1 MSAPAVPETFVGR
14 LETDDRIDPIATKVR
29 AVAKRFARE
38 PQGPWLQ
45 GAWLGHVLHPLM
57 TDLPIGFW
65 TSAAVLDA
73 IGGRA
78 ARPAAQR
85 LIALGLLSVPPTV
98 ATGLADYAGIDDA
111 PARRVGAVHAAGNAA
126 VALCYLGSWNARR
139 RGHQRRG
146 VLWSLAGAGLATGT
160 AYLGG
165 HLAFS

>member
-1 MSAPAVPETFVGR
+1 MSAPVAPETLVGR
-14 LETDDRIDPIATKVR
+14 LEQDGRLDPIATKVR

-38 PQGPWLQ
+38 PQGPVLQ
-45 GAWLGHVLHPLM
+45 GAWLGHIVHPLM

-65 TSAAVLDA
+65 TSAAVLDV

-111 PARRVGAVHAAGNAA
+111 PARRVGAVHAAGNAV
-126 VALCYLGSWNARR
+126 VALCYLASWQARR
-139 RGHQRRG
+139 HGHHRRG
-146 VLWSLAGAGLATGT
+146 VLWSVAGGGLATCT